1 MPPYYTRDLIEA
13 VTQNGRIV
21 YNVPIT
27 QEFEEKEMM
36 MNKLTQSIAGTA
48 FMLLTIGSAFAAPP
62 AKSTPKA
69 TALICPVTGEKIA
82 SIKDAVGHST
92 YKGKTYYFCCSAC
105 KPMFDKNPAK
115 YLKAAK
121 APAKAKHGTT
131 MKM

>member
-1 MPPYYTRDLIEA
+1 M
-13 VTQNGRIV
+13 QNGRIV
-21 YNVPIT
+21 YNVPIIK
-27 QEFEEKEMM
+27 EFEEKEMI
-36 MNKLTQSIAGTA
+36 NTLTRSIAGTA
-48 FMLLTIGSAFAAPP
+48 LMLMTIGSAFAAPP
-62 AKSTPKA
+62 AKSTTKSA
-69 TALICPVTGEKIA
+69 ALVCPVTGEKIA
-82 SIKDAVGHST
+82 SIKAAVGHST